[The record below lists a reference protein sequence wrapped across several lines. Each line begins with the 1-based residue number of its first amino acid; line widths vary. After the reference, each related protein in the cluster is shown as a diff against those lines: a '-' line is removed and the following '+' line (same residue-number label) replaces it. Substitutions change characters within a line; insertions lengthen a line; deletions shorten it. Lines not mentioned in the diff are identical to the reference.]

1 MDGISLEEIETTVML
16 LDESGYIPKDIMSM
30 FYLMGNIPKRDELT
44 QLEQCAILLKI
55 SSVLTGK
62 TIEEL
67 YNASLT
73 SDDTIRSEDLLQ
85 SVTMGF
91 RKRHNETTR
100 DRQLMFENKLREYQ
114 FGLYISSSEEER
126 EEYQWRIKIIT
137 RAMMTTRRR

>member
-91 RKRHNETTR
+91 RNRHNETTR